1 MEISEKRYL
10 GIDIGSISIAAAAID
25 RHRNVLD
32 TKYVR
37 HQGAPDRL
45 LQGLIREMAA
55 DRPFAI
61 RFTGTGGEHA
71 AGIFG
76 ASCVNEI
83 IAAAAGFVAF
93 GPPFESII
101 EMGGQGSK
109 YYLINEGRLTD
120 FSTSG
125 LCAAGTGSF
134 LDQQAARLN
143 VKIEKEFGE
152 LALRSENPPHIAGR
166 CSVFA
171 KSDMIHHQQIGTP
184 DYDIL
189 AGLCHAVARN
199 YKSTIL
205 GKRTLRKPVAFIGGV
220 ALNAGVV
227 KAFRCEL
234 GLEADELVVPDYP
247 LYYTAFGAAL
257 KALEEESA
265 ENRSFTLDFNAGQ
278 TKSWKGEPPLRFDR
292 PSTKHYA
299 VTSAGGGIT
308 SDKGYLGI
316 DIGSLS
322 TNIVVIDSEGN
333 VMARRYLMT
342 EGRPIKTVQ
351 RGLKEIAGE
360 LDGKVKIAGVGT
372 TGSGRYLIGEIV
384 GADIVRNEITAQATA
399 AVFFEPE
406 VDTVFEI
413 GGQDSKYISIENG
426 VVVDFEMNKAC
437 AAGTGSFLQEQAERL
452 NISIENDFGNLALQS
467 SNPVGCGERCTV
479 FIESDIISRQQQGAP
494 REDLV
499 AGLAYSIVRNYLNKV
514 VGRRRIGDRILFQGG
529 VAWNKGVVAAFENVT
544 GREIIVPPHHDVT
557 GAIGAALL
565 AVENVKGQTRF
576 KGFGV
581 ADINFVQESFVCDD
595 CANVCTIRR
604 ITGDGDRE
612 LYYGSRCE
620 KYDAQKSGKAGK
632 SSANQ
637 VEWRNNRL
645 FSYGRKPGTR
655 GRIGLP
661 RLLSN
666 WTLWPFWST
675 FFNELGFRIVPS
687 SKTNQTIIRRGAEV
701 VGSETCFPVKVAHGH
716 ILNLLEKKVDHI
728 FLPSIINMSRHAEEQ
743 SESYICPYV
752 QSIPYLAAAVL
763 AEKEEYKKVISP
775 TIYFGHG
782 RKLLRKQVIDAAD
795 SLNCRGEAVYKALE
809 KAELAQAEFA
819 DSLIEQGK
827 KIIAEDSRIK
837 LVLVGRPYNTCDP
850 GLNLDLARKITD
862 LDAVCLPL
870 DMVPVEN
877 APVDETYWHFGKIII
892 RLGRFIAARD
902 DVYAVYITNFGCGP
916 DSFISHEFNETMGGK
931 PYLQLELDEHSA
943 DAGLITRIEAF
954 LDSVRG
960 RKKTRRTRIDAPGR
974 ITTRFNRKVYIPR
987 MSDQAI
993 LFEAA
998 LKRCGV
1004 DAEALPESDEETL
1017 QLGRRYTSGKE
1028 CFPAVV
1034 TTGDLVKLVQSSG
1047 FDPDKSAF
1055 FMPSAGGPCRFG
1067 QYHRLHRRLLANL
1080 GYPDVPI
1087 YSPHSANS
1095 YNDFPG
1101 AKEGFRKIAWR
1112 GFVFGDYLFKIYL
1125 SARARCKD
1133 KSLAEK
1139 IFNEGFRLGCQDII
1153 YGANHLDE
1161 ILREYSIRLGRVD
1174 DGIRPKVKIGVVGEI
1189 YIRNNRFSN
1198 NNLIEKLERFG
1209 AEVYIASFI
1218 EWIDYTTFMYKF
1230 HSSLKG
1236 KHVDYVKACLKDY
1249 FQSREKNKIGGVVD
1263 HMLDGNKEKPVKH
1276 AVERARKY
1284 LSTSIGGEAVLS
1296 IGKAIEF
1303 VEGGCGGI
1311 VNCMPFTCMPGNIT
1325 QAISSRVSADL
1336 GNVPWLNI
1344 AYEGPGDPTEDL
1356 KIEAFV
1362 SQAAEWINRPR
1373 KQVIRS

>member
-1 MEISEKRYL
+1 MEINEKRYL

-25 RHRNVLD
+25 RDKNIIDL
-32 TKYVR
+32 KYIR
-37 HQGAPDRL
+37 HQGIPDMFLRD
-45 LQGLIREMAA
+45 LISEMSA
-55 DRPFAI
+55 DRPTVI

-71 AGIFG
+71 AEIFG
-76 ASCVNEI
+76 ATSVNEI
-83 IAAAAGFVAF
+83 IAASAGFVAF
-93 GPPFESII
+93 GPPLESII

-109 YYLINEGRLTD
+109 YYLISEGRLVD

-143 VKIEKEFGE
+143 IKIENEFGE

-205 GKRTLRKPVAFIGGV
+205 GKRILKRPVAFIGGV

-234 GLEADELVVPDYP
+234 GLRIDDFIVPEYP
-247 LYYTAFGAAL
+247 LHYTALGAAL
-257 KALEEESA
+257 KALEEGAA
-265 ENRSFTLDFNAGQ
+265 EHRPIILNFSDGKTI
-278 TKSWKGEPPLRFDR
+278 SSKGEPPLQFDK
-292 PSTKHYA
+292 PTTKHYA
-299 VTSAGGGIT
+299 VTSAGGKIT
-308 SDKGYLGI
+308 SEKGYLGI

-322 TNIVVIDSEGN
+322 TNIVVIDSAGN

-351 RGLKEIAGE
+351 KGLKEIAAE
-360 LDGKVKIAGVGT
+360 LDGKVEIVGVGT

-406 VDTVFEI
+406 VDTIFEI
-413 GGQDSKYISIENG
+413 GGQDSKYISVENG

-452 NISIENDFGNLALQS
+452 SISIENDFGELALKS
-467 SNPVGCGERCTV
+467 CNPVGCGERCTV

-514 VGRRRIGDRILFQGG
+514 VGRRRIGDKILFQGG

-544 GREIIVPPHHDVT
+544 GKEIIVPPHHDVT
-557 GAIGAALL
+557 GAIGAAIL
-565 AVENVKGQTRF
+565 AAENVKGKTKF

-581 ADINFVQESFVCDD
+581 ADVNFIQESFICDD

-620 KYDAQKSGKAGK
+620 KYDARKAGDSKK
-632 SSANQ
+632 STVNP
-637 VEWRNNRL
+637 VEWRNNQL
-645 FSYGRKPGTR
+645 FRYGRKPGTR
-655 GRIGLP
+655 ERIGLP

-675 FFNELGFRIVPS
+675 FFNELGFRVVPS
-687 SKTNQTIIRRGAEV
+687 SKTNQTIIRKGAEV

-716 ILNLLEKKVDHI
+716 ILNLLEKNVDHI
-728 FLPSIINMSRHAEEQ
+728 FLPSIINMPKLDEEQ
-743 SESYICPYV
+743 SESYLCPYV
-752 QSIPYLAAAVL
+752 QSIPYLAGAVL
-763 AEKEEYKKVISP
+763 GEKAEYKKVISP
-775 TIYFGHG
+775 TIYFGYG
-782 RKLLRKQVIDAAD
+782 RPLLEKQVIDAAR
-795 SLNCRGEAVYKALE
+795 SLNCSAEIARKALE
-809 KAELAQAEFA
+809 SAERAQAEFA
-819 DSLIEQGK
+819 TILLEQGK
-827 KIIAEDSRIK
+827 KILAEDNRIK

-862 LDAVCLPL
+862 LNAVCLPL

-877 APVDETYWHFGKIII
+877 SPVDETYWHFGKIII
-892 RLGRFIAARD
+892 RLGRLIAARD
-902 DVYAVYITNFGCGP
+902 DLYAVYITNFGCGP
-916 DSFISHEFNETMGGK
+916 DSFVTHEFNETMGGK

-954 LDSVRG
+954 LDSVKG
-960 RKKTRRTRIDAPGR
+960 RKKIRKTRIEVPAT
-974 ITTRFNRKVYIPR
+974 ITIRFDRKVYIPR

-1004 DAEALPESDEETL
+1004 DAETLPESDDETL

-1047 FDPDKSAF
+1047 FDPERSAF

-1080 GYPDVPI
+1080 GYAGVPI

-1112 GFVFGDYLFKIYL
+1112 GFIFGDYLFKIYL
-1125 SARARCKD
+1125 SARARVKD
-1133 KSLAEK
+1133 KSIPEK
-1139 IFNEGFRLGCQDII
+1139 IFREGFKLGCQDIV

-1161 ILREYSIRLGRVD
+1161 ILREYSIMLSRVD

-1198 NNLIEKLERFG
+1198 NNLIEKLERYG
-1209 AEVYIASFI
+1209 AEVFIASFI
-1218 EWIDYTTFMYKF
+1218 EWIDYTTYMYKF
-1230 HSSLKG
+1230 HSSIKG

-1249 FQSREKNKIGGVVD
+1249 FQTREKNKIGGLVE
-1263 HMLDGNKEKPVKH
+1263 HMLDGNKERPVRH
-1276 AVERARKY
+1276 AIDSARKY

-1362 SQAAEWINRPR
+1362 SQAADWLKRSR
-1373 KQVIRS
+1373 K